1 MTEPKNPTPEEQNL
15 PASPDNADQKTSEE
29 GTGFFNRVRRNLNPE
44 KTHPSEE
51 HEIVVM
57 TDDSDDRT

>member
-1 MTEPKNPTPEEQNL
+1 MTTPKPTSEEEKL

-29 GTGFFNRVRRNLNPE
+29 GTGFFNRVRRNLNPG

-51 HEIVVM
+51 DEIVVM
-57 TDDSDDRT
+57 SDDSDDRT